1 MTETR
6 LDLRGLVCPL
16 PALKTRK
23 ALQRLA
29 PGDLLLVQCTDPKA
43 AVDIPHLV
51 EETGDRLQ
59 EQSSDG
65 GTISFVIRRQGG

>member
-23 ALQRLA
+23 ALQRLE
-29 PGDLLLVQCTDPKA
+29 PGDLLQVECTDPKA

-51 EETGDRLQ
+51 EETGDLLQ
-59 EQSSDG
+59 EQTSDG
-65 GTISFVIRRQGG
+65 DTITFVIRRQGG

>member
-1 MTETR
+1 MAETR

-23 ALQRLA
+23 ALQRLP

-51 EETGDRLQ
+51 EETGDRLE
-59 EQSSDG
+59 EQRSDG
-65 GTISFVIRRQGG
+65 ATITFIIRRQAG

>member
-23 ALQRLA
+23 ALQRLP

-51 EETGDRLQ
+51 EETGDQLQ

>member
-1 MTETR
+1 MAETR

-23 ALQRLA
+23 ALQRLE

-51 EETGDRLQ
+51 EETGDRLV
-59 EQSSDG
+59 EQGGDG
-65 GTISFVIRRQGG
+65 AVISFVIRRQGG